1 MRGINNFFH
10 KNENVLYIEN
20 SSNEFRR
27 HRRRKRA
34 SLILPAPQGTEGS
47 PSGAARPQAGSP
59 RSLTIF
65 HLR

>member
-1 MRGINNFFH
+1 
-10 KNENVLYIEN
+10 VLVPYIEN

-27 HRRRKRA
+27 LRRRKRA

-59 RSLTIF
+59 RSLAIF